1 MKPKKLVISAFG
13 PYADRMELDFERLGG
28 GGLYLITGDTGAGKT
43 TIFDAITF
51 ALYGEASGEVRKGE
65 MFRSK
70 YAKPEVRTF
79 VELTFTYQG
88 KDYTV
93 KRNPEYL
100 RPKDRGQGMTMEKA
114 NAELIFPDERQ
125 PVTKISEVTKAVT
138 ELLGLDQRQFR
149 QIAMIA
155 QGDFQKLLLAGT
167 ADRSEIFRKMFH
179 TEIYQELQ
187 NRLREEAK
195 ARWKTYDEKKRS
207 ISQYLDN
214 VVCPEDA
221 RWKKEFDRL
230 KKENF
235 NGQVMR
241 GMELLAQCIEW
252 DEEQLRMLKEE
263 QRALYGEI
271 EKKNQLL
278 GKIKERQTRQAE
290 KEQKENER
298 KLLLPEVEEKKKKS
312 EQAEKEA
319 GICEKLEEQIR
330 EEKACLELLRKMK
343 QEQEAMTQ
351 LQKELQETAEAKG
364 KLQEEQENA
373 KKELE
378 QQKARKEKLSG
389 TEVELART
397 EQKETYAAEQ
407 VQQLSAYCEEIGK
420 TADEEAAKKEEE
432 NALCEKI
439 KETEQAAGKAAEEAE
454 KLAGQDKVCEKLQ
467 EEKENV
473 RRKIFTLAEAKKQ
486 LEKTTDEALQLA
498 GQLKQLQREEEKLQ
512 ADRTATAEQMAKRS
526 SAALQQEKFRQE
538 RETLEN
544 LLKSWE
550 WACKELEEKQSAY
563 RDGIQKRDNLRK
575 TYQAME
581 SLFLDAQAGILA
593 EKLTEG
599 EPCPVCGAIHH
610 PQPAKRAE
618 HTPDKATLD
627 QKKEELR
634 EQEETAAGQ
643 SEAAGNCSRRVK
655 ELREQLTA
663 CLLKKMPH
671 EREEKQGNG
680 LTETDKESS
689 FQEENETQRFLPMSD
704 SLFCQ
709 EAVKKAEQLQEEES
723 KQKVRQTE
731 YAELEK
737 TQTRQQENLETLKK
751 AIAGAQAD
759 LGRAEGTQKALEEQL
774 NKEIAEAEKEPGV
787 EEVTASA
794 ERKGSA
800 EKKGAAEDR
809 DYAETDDRNF
819 LVGQIEKV
827 LSFWEKRQKQCGEEF
842 AAAQAKMKRRA
853 ECIALQKEA
862 ESSQKKDHEQLQRV
876 RSCLEVLQSDR
887 KRWNEKEEKLLE
899 TLEQQRKE
907 IKSADQF
914 ENIAEISFTEKQFL
928 EILTD
933 TEKQLWV
940 RSMQEQR
947 YWKEKQET
955 LEKQKRNLLAQKEEL
970 QRIQLEIQAETQK
983 IEQKEKTIRE
993 KELLE
998 AKRKAEQKALQER
1011 IQEKET
1017 KLAGKEEKELL
1028 EHIKGWETQKEQ
1040 RKAAQK
1046 TAKEELDAV
1055 QKNLTEVQAA
1065 LAAIQTL
1072 EAADEEADLQG
1083 QQLPSETELQENL
1096 EMLSGRKQELDQRY
1110 NEQYHAANTN
1120 QNVYQA
1126 VQTQQS
1132 QMQEVEEE
1140 YKWVNALAD
1149 TATGNVTG
1157 KRKIDLE
1164 TYAQMAYFDRILR
1177 KANVRFLTMSQ
1188 GQYELKRQ
1196 EDGGN
1201 IKSKAGLELNVI
1213 DHYNGTE
1220 RSVRTL
1226 SGGESFQASLSLAL
1240 GLSDEIQS
1248 YAGGIQLDSMFVDE
1262 GFGSL
1267 DAESL
1272 NQAVKALEG
1281 LAEGNCLVGIIS
1293 HVPELKDRIEKKIV
1307 VTKNRSRDGV
1317 GSRAVIE

>member
-759 LGRAEGTQKALEEQL
+759 LGRAEGAQKALEEQL

-827 LSFWEKRQKQCGEEF
+827 LSFWENRQKQCGEEF

-983 IEQKEKTIRE
+983 IERREKTIRE

-1293 HVPELKDRIEKKIV
+1293 HVPELKDRIERKIV

>member
-498 GQLKQLQREEEKLQ
+498 EQLKQLQREEEKLQ

-794 ERKGSA
+794 ERKGST

-827 LSFWEKRQKQCGEEF
+827 LSFWENRQKQCGEEF

-1110 NEQYHAANTN
+1110 NEQYHVANTN

-1164 TYAQMAYFDRILR
+1164 TYAQMTYFDRILR

-1293 HVPELKDRIEKKIV
+1293 HVPELKDRIERKIV

>member
-827 LSFWEKRQKQCGEEF
+827 LSFWENRQKQCGEEF

-876 RSCLEVLQSDR
+876 RSCLEALQSDR

-983 IEQKEKTIRE
+983 IERREKTIRE

-1293 HVPELKDRIEKKIV
+1293 HVPELKDRIERKIV

>member
-759 LGRAEGTQKALEEQL
+759 LGREEGTQKALEEQL

-827 LSFWEKRQKQCGEEF
+827 LSFWENRQKQCGEEF

-983 IEQKEKTIRE
+983 IERREKTIRE

-1293 HVPELKDRIEKKIV
+1293 HVPELKDRIERKIV

>member
-498 GQLKQLQREEEKLQ
+498 RQLKQLQREEEKLQ

-794 ERKGSA
+794 ERKGST

-827 LSFWEKRQKQCGEEF
+827 LSFWENRQKQCGEEF

-983 IEQKEKTIRE
+983 IEQREKTIRE

-998 AKRKAEQKALQER
+998 AKRKAEQKALQDR

-1065 LAAIQTL
+1065 LAAIQML

-1293 HVPELKDRIEKKIV
+1293 HVPELKDRIERKIV